1 MLGTPLLLVLSVLSG
16 CVGPRS
22 SSPAS
27 PIPILKG
34 TLADKGALSKEL
46 EEARRIVESGDQT
59 RAIPRLVH
67 VISKYPNS
75 DVGAEAHYWLGVAF
89 YKSQSYRDAID
100 MFKTYQELR
109 PNGRYAAQSKA
120 YTDQLV
126 EEYEKKFMTAEAL
139 EAQVQEVAGKL
150 RNEPG
155 NLDLQMQLADLL
167 CKRGDYQKAGEIYDA
182 IAKANPNYPGMTI
195 IAERVEYLTNGEYV
209 LLTPVERQRR
219 YIKER
224 PLEVVNTT
232 SFQSNRG
239 LITREHQYYVVTGQ
253 VINRG
258 ESVLYGVQVVVTIF
272 GFGNVV
278 WDTNTVS
285 FGRMNPGE
293 SRAFSVRFTNFPN
306 IDDINRYEVVPTF
319 QR

>member
-167 CKRGDYQKAGEIYDA
+167 WKRGDYQKAGEIYDA

-232 SFQSNRG
+232 SFQINRG